1 MKRMDKTK
9 KYRYIVLLIAIMFSL
24 FVSCS
29 ASSELLGSITVEIG
43 EANSRTIRPDTEKTT
58 IVKHVIKGYLNSDI
72 SFSQECFGN
81 ECVVDNLIAGTWT
94 VYVEGIN
101 VNGIIVAVS
110 ETKNIEVLQNQNTSA
125 SFSLDYISDGRGSMD
140 VTIEIPYSESTIDKV
155 VGKITPVTEGLEGM
169 EFTVERSSATKQ
181 NDKLCFNKKANLSV
195 GSYRISF
202 NMYDEENNQIG
213 KTLEEVLYIFRDQ
226 VSQFSWYWDKDYV
239 PPVAPPIFDLVEGT
253 YFEGQL
259 IRISN
264 VDPDASIYYTTD
276 GSTPDKS
283 AIEYSDPI
291 ILDRTMEIKAIAIK
305 EGLVDSEIYSS
316 KYIAKVKTPIIALSA
331 GTYTSE
337 QETSITCATEGAAIH
352 YSLDGSSPSTSSLIC
367 SSTIPLTRNATLKVV
382 ATKEGLEDSEIV
394 SGSYVFQ
401 CLPPVFN
408 VPDNQL
414 HNNAQNLRLST
425 STSGAKIY
433 YTTDSTDPTTASSQY
448 STTIVL
454 DGNVT
459 VKAATIKD
467 GWNSSDVVTKAYSF
481 KCADP
486 VFKSESGSYTSLEV
500 GITSATN
507 GSTIYY
513 TSDGSNPIDNGK
525 VFEAFTLDRDSIY
538 KACAKKDGYEPSNV
552 VSAEYW
558 ISPQNSTINILQPK
572 GDDFKISKPQ
582 GWFSG
587 MYLLA
592 NVEATLSIS
601 TASQIDSFCW
611 YYDGRKLD
619 VDSTSIKVGGSDADI
634 PLVAGGHSIGAKI
647 VIGDRSFSET
657 LYYVC
662 INEYNGEPGCVS
674 WGDITLYGIGPAGG
688 YVIYDVD
695 ADNDVY
701 PYSNQDGL
709 ESERIGWRYIEV
721 APHDLKI
728 YGGLPSI
735 EDVVGTVSTF
745 CFGLKRD
752 SADGEN
758 LFSNGSTLSYDD
770 IKRSKIGQ
778 SVDNTKLIVDGYGEY
793 AYQNEI
799 GSQTTTVY
807 AAAVVDRLVSH
818 NPYGLTFD
826 DWALPSSE
834 DIAKANWAAYRNEI
848 PKLTSSEYWTSTEDS
863 EGPSYALYSC
873 DRDDGTPFGGSISK
887 AAKMSVRPVRYF

>member
-1 MKRMDKTK
+1 
-9 KYRYIVLLIAIMFSL
+9 
-24 FVSCS
+24 
-29 ASSELLGSITVEIG
+29 
-43 EANSRTIRPDTEKTT
+43 
-58 IVKHVIKGYLNSDI
+58 
-72 SFSQECFGN
+72 
-81 ECVVDNLIAGTWT
+81 
-94 VYVEGIN
+94 
-101 VNGIIVAVS
+101 
-110 ETKNIEVLQNQNTSA
+110 
-125 SFSLDYISDGRGSMD
+125 MD

-169 EFTVERSSATKQ
+169 EFTVERCSATKQ

-202 NMYDEENNQIG
+202 KMYDEENNQIG

-331 GTYTSE
+331 GTYTTE
-337 QETSITCATEGAAIH
+337 QETSITCATDGAAIH
-352 YSLDGSSPSTSSLIC
+352 YSLDGSTPSTSSPIC

-486 VFKSESGSYTSLEV
+486 VFKSESGSYTSFEV
-500 GITSATN
+500 GISSATN

-662 INEYNGEPGCVS
+662 INEYNGELGCVS
-674 WGDITLYGIGPAGG
+674 WGDITMYGIGPAGG

-701 PYSNQDGL
+701 PYSDQDGL
-709 ESERIGWRYIEV
+709 ESEKIGWRYIEV
-721 APHDLKI
+721 APYDLKI
-728 YGGLPSI
+728 HGGLPSI

-745 CFGLKRD
+745 CFGYKRAT
-752 SADGEN
+752 ADGEN
-758 LFSNGSTLSYDD
+758 LHSDGNSEYD
-770 IKRSKIGQ
+770 ITYRNKIGQ
-778 SVDNTKLIVDGYGEY
+778 ALINTNLIVQGIGEN
-793 AYQNEI
+793 AYKNVT
-799 GSQTTTVY
+799 GADTTTIY
-807 AAAVVDRLVSH
+807 AAAVVDKLVSI
-818 NPYGLTFD
+818 NPYGLEFD
-826 DWALPSSE
+826 DWALPTVVEMNMIQRDSQ
-834 DIAKANWAAYRNEI
+834 YGRI
-848 PKLTSSEYWTSTEDS
+848 PELPNVEYWTSVEDRHDAGQASCS
-863 EGPSYALYSC
+863 EYALGESI
-873 DRDDGTPFGGSISK
+873 TGGSLYPK
-887 AAKMSVRPVRYF
+887 QMKFAVRPVRYF

>member
-43 EANSRTIRPDTEKTT
+43 EANSRTIRPDAEKTT

-125 SFSLDYISDGRGSMD
+125 SFTLDYISDGRGSMD

-155 VGKITPVTEGLEGM
+155 VGKITPVTKGLEGM
-169 EFTVERSSATKQ
+169 EFTVERSSAIKQ

-202 NMYDEENNQIG
+202 KMYDEENNQIG

-259 IRISN
+259 IRVSN

-305 EGLVDSEIYSS
+305 DGLVDSEIYSS

-525 VFEAFTLDRDSIY
+525 VFEAFTLDSDSIY

-558 ISPQNSTINILQPK
+558 ISPQNSTISILQPK

-647 VIGDRSFSET
+647 VIGERSFSET

-674 WGDITLYGIGPAGG
+674 WGDITMYGIGPAGG

-695 ADNDVY
+695 ADNNQ
-701 PYSNQDGL
+701 PIHMQDGL
-709 ESERIGWRYIEV
+709 ESEKTGWRYIEV
-721 APHDLKI
+721 APYDLKI
-728 YGGLPSI
+728 YGGLPTI
-735 EDVVGTVSTF
+735 ENVDGTSSTF
-745 CFGLKRD
+745 CFGYNRIT
-752 SADGEN
+752 ADGDN
-758 LFSNGSTLSYDD
+758 VYSDGNSNYDATE
-770 IKRSKIGQ
+770 RGKIGQ
-778 SVDNTKLIVDGYGEY
+778 SLNNTNLIVQGIGEN
-793 AYQNEI
+793 AYKNVT
-799 GSQTTTVY
+799 GADTTTIY
-807 AAAVVDRLVSH
+807 AAAVVDKLVSI
-818 NPYGLTFD
+818 NPYGLEFG
-826 DWALPSSE
+826 DWALPTVVEMNMIQRDSQ
-834 DIAKANWAAYRNEI
+834 YGRI
-848 PKLTSSEYWTSTEDS
+848 PELPNVEYWTSVEDRHDAGQAFCS
-863 EGPSYALYSC
+863 EYALGESI
-873 DRDDGTPFGGSISK
+873 TGGSLYPK
-887 AAKMSVRPVRYF
+887 QMKFAVRPVRYF